1 MRSSL
6 YLLATVSVL
15 APRLAAQEPAVA
27 ITNVTVIPM
36 DTERSMA
43 NQTVI
48 VKGQRIAEMGPASS
62 IKTPAG
68 ARVIDGRGK
77 FLLPGMAEMHGHIPP
92 GEGATDANISKVL
105 A

>member
-15 APRLAAQEPAVA
+15 APRVQAQEPAVA

-48 VKGQRIAEMGPASS
+48 VVVAYFVLGWTAGPF
-62 IKTPAG
+62 
-68 ARVIDGRGK
+68 VI
-77 FLLPGMAEMHGHIPP
+77 
-92 GEGATDANISKVL
+92 
-105 A
+105 